1 MSLMSKVIYEVSNLI
16 KGMNMMSEEQ
26 ARDILI
32 DLANR
37 YLSCDPELNSLLE
50 IIKDKSRSGLP
61 VRGVLESMKKYRTI
75 EYLEQDK
82 KDIEE
87 LLYLYG

>member
-1 MSLMSKVIYEVSNLI
+1 MIR
-16 KGMNMMSEEQ
+16 EEQ
-26 ARDILI
+26 AREILI

-37 YLSCDPELNSLLE
+37 YLSCDPELKSLLE
-50 IIKDKSRSGLP
+50 IIEDKSRPGLP
-61 VRGVLESMKKYRTI
+61 VRGMLESMKKYITI

-82 KDIEE
+82 KVIEE

>member
-1 MSLMSKVIYEVSNLI
+1 MSK
-16 KGMNMMSEEQ
+16 EQ
-26 ARDILI
+26 ARNILV
-32 DLANR
+32 DLANK
-37 YLSCDPELNSLLE
+37 YLSCDPELKSLLK
-50 IIKDKSRSGLP
+50 IIKDKSRPGLP

-82 KDIEE
+82 KVIEE